1 MPSPHL
7 RRAQIIVRGYC
18 QELGVGYLETSL
30 ADSYRKTLASLH
42 AAGAPPSER
51 RRPPD
56 CPHEPDRDA

>member
-42 AAGAPPSER
+42 AAGAPLRTPETT
-51 RRPPD
+51 
-56 CPHEPDRDA
+56 

>member
-30 ADSYRKTLASLH
+30 VDSYRQTLASLH
-42 AAGAPPSER
+42 AAGAPLRTPETT
-51 RRPPD
+51 
-56 CPHEPDRDA
+56 